1 MIGFKGKTVFEEV
14 MRMPSSADFLRSVSY
29 FSVLGPEEI
38 NRIARETFERS
49 FTRGEVLFLEG
60 EHCSGLFLVK
70 TGRVRVFK
78 SSPEGREQMLLI
90 AGAGDT
96 FNDVPVFDG
105 GLNPASASALESSI
119 VYIIPRQTLLSLVA
133 DCPVAQS
140 IIELFAARLRHLTTV
155 VENLS
160 FRSVVSRLA
169 KTLLDLA
176 VAEGGQSPVPRL
188 TQDEMATIVGSVRD
202 VVGRALRAL
211 EKTNAIKIEGQR
223 ILVIDP
229 EKLSEMGK

>member
-1 MIGFKGKTVFEEV
+1 MIEFKDKAVSGKLPN
-14 MRMPSSADFLRSVSY
+14 MHSLDDFLRSVPY
-29 FSVLGPEEI
+29 FSTLGPEEI
-38 NRIARETFERS
+38 NRIAKETFERS
-49 FTRGEVLFLEG
+49 FGKGEVLFLEG
-60 EHCSGLFLVK
+60 EHCSGLYVVK
-70 TGRVRVFK
+70 TGRIRIFK
-78 SSPEGREQMLLI
+78 SSPEGREQVLLT
-90 AGAGDT
+90 AGAGTT

-105 GLNPASASALESSI
+105 GPNPASASALEPSI
-119 VYIIPRQTLLSLVA
+119 VYVIPRETLLSLVA
-133 DCPVAQS
+133 DCPVAKS

-169 KTLLDLA
+169 KMLLDLA
-176 VAEGGQSPVPRL
+176 VAEGESSPVPRL

-211 EKTNAIKIEGQR
+211 EKKNAIKIEGQR

-229 EKLSEMGK
+229 EKLREMGK